1 MFKSQV
7 EFIKIMFPSY
17 KTILKYAYEAVT
29 AQLTKWCVS
38 K

>member
-17 KTILKYAYEAVT
+17 KTILKYSYEAVT
-29 AQLTKWCVS
+29 A
-38 K
+38 

>member
-29 AQLTKWCVS
+29 A
-38 K
+38 